1 MAWGCASER
10 SLQRPIDAAMIKKI
24 AVFPFYNITKAR
36 DADKIISSIL
46 VAELHKDGR
55 FIVEEPGNI
64 VHFMLLERVSTVGE
78 IEVERLRIL
87 GRRLGVDAIIVGT
100 IEEFDDGTTSGQTP
114 VVSIA
119 LRMVDSHEG
128 RLVWSSSIKR
138 SGDDYI
144 KVFDIG
150 KARTIAS
157 LVQKTVQE
165 LLESIVT
172 VTPSHA
178 TEPKPEEAGKTPE
191 TDLDKEINLE
201 YLEKEIKMQEKQ

>member
-1 MAWGCASER
+1 M
-10 SLQRPIDAAMIKKI
+10 QRPVDSTKIKKV

-36 DADKIISSIL
+36 DADKVISNIL

-64 VHFMLLERVSTVGE
+64 VHFMVAEKVSTVGE
-78 IEVERLRIL
+78 IEVDRLKIL

-100 IEEFDDGTTSGQTP
+100 IEEYDDGASSGQTP

-119 LRMVDSHEG
+119 SRMVDSHEG
-128 RLVWSSSIKR
+128 RLVWSASIKR
-138 SGDDYI
+138 RGDDYI

-150 KARTIAS
+150 KARTIAA

-165 LLESIVT
+165 MIGSIAT
-172 VTPSHA
+172 VTPA
-178 TEPKPEEAGKTPE
+178 VEAGPRPEETGKTPE
-191 TDLDKEINLE
+191 TDLDREINLE
-201 YLEKEIKMQEKQ
+201 YLEKEIQMQEKQLQEKQ